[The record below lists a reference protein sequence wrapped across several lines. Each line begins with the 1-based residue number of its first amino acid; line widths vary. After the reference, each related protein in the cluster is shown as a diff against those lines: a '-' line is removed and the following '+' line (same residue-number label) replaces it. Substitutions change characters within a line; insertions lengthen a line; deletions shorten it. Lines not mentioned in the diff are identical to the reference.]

1 MMTLEGFVEAIVYKS
16 EETGYV
22 VAKVNN
28 GKSTIAAVGTV
39 PFLREGQ
46 QVKLVGEW
54 VKHKSFG
61 EQFKITSCE
70 EVLPTTLEGIE
81 KYLSSGIIRGIGPV
95 TAKKIISHFGD
106 ETLKVFDNNIDRL
119 TEIEGI
125 GAKKISIIQE
135 SYIEQHD
142 LQGIVMYF
150 QEFGISYNECLKI
163 YKRFGPAAKELIKTD
178 PYILCKEVKGIGFKK
193 ADQLA
198 SSIGIEKESPSRVK
212 SAMEYVI
219 NQFCAAGNTYM
230 PKSLVISQTMELLGV
245 KNDIVEENIYEAS
258 LDGRVF
264 IDKIKEEE
272 NIYVPFYYYAEL
284 GITEKIIKLAI
295 ENFQT
300 INTDLDFEIKQLQ
313 KEYRIDFADSQ
324 KEAILGAF
332 NDGIEIITGGPG
344 TGKTTIIKC
353 IIDIYEKSGMK
364 VLLGAPT
371 GRAAKRM
378 SESTGKEARTIH
390 RMLDMVAG
398 DEGGDT
404 GFKQSD
410 EPLECDV
417 VIIDEASMIDIF
429 LMHNLL
435 KSIRVGT
442 RLIIVGD
449 VDQLPSVGAGNVL
462 KDLINSQLIKVVRL
476 KEIFRQG
483 KESLI
488 TSNAHRINS
497 GEMPI
502 LNQKDKDF
510 YFIQEEDTDK
520 ILYTVLDLINRRLPT
535 FNTKWQSVRDIQVLS
550 PMKKGTLGIVNLNEQ
565 IQKMLNPASKN
576 KKEITVR
583 TIIIREGDKVMQT
596 KNNYTLKWRSINGIS
611 DLDGEG
617 VYNGDMGFVQSI
629 DNEERTA
636 TIIFD
641 DDRKVIYDYESIEE
655 LELAYAITIHKSQGS
670 EFKVVIIPA
679 YMGSPFLMNRNLIY
693 TGITRA
699 KELLVVVGMPRALKS
714 MISNTNSME
723 RYSSLEG
730 RIKNII
736 NTEAFN

>member
-1 MMTLEGFVEAIVYKS
+1 MTTLEGFVEGIVYKS

-22 VAKVNN
+22 VAKIND
-28 GKSTIAAVGTV
+28 GKSTISAVGTV

-46 QVKLVGEW
+46 QVKLTGEW
-54 VKHKSFG
+54 VKHKNFG
-61 EQFKITSCE
+61 NQFSIKSCE
-70 EVLPTTLEGIE
+70 EVLPTTLDGIE
-81 KYLSSGIIRGIGPV
+81 KYLASGIIRGIGPV
-95 TAKKIISHFGD
+95 TARKIISHFGED
-106 ETLKVFDNNIDRL
+106 TLKVFESNIDRL

-125 GAKKISIIQE
+125 GEKKISIIQE

-142 LQGIVMYF
+142 LQGIVIYF

-163 YKRFGPAAKELIKTD
+163 YKRFGPAAKDVIKTD
-178 PYILCKEVKGIGFKK
+178 PYVLCKEVKGIGFKK
-193 ADQLA
+193 ADHIA
-198 SSIGIEKESPSRVK
+198 TNIGIDKESPSRVK
-212 SAMEYVI
+212 SAMEFVI

-230 PKSLVISQTMELLGV
+230 PKKQVISQTMELLNV
-245 KNDIVEENIYEAS
+245 NKDIVEENIYNSS
-258 LDGRVF
+258 LEGRIF
-264 IDKIKEEE
+264 IDKFNEEE

-295 ENFQT
+295 ENYQT
-300 INTDLDFEIKQLQ
+300 INTDLEFEIKQLE

-332 NDGIEIITGGPG
+332 QNGIEIITGGPG

-353 IIDIYEKSGMK
+353 IIDIYENSGMK

-398 DEGGDT
+398 DEEGN
-404 GFKQSD
+404 GFTQND
-410 EPLECDV
+410 EPLDCDV

-435 KSIRVGT
+435 KALRVGT

-462 KDLINSQLIKVVRL
+462 KDLINSGLIKVVRL

-488 TSNAHRINS
+488 TLNAHRINN
-497 GEMPI
+497 GEMPL
-502 LNQKDKDF
+502 LNRKDKDF
-510 YFIQEEDTDK
+510 YFIQEDDVDK
-520 ILYTVLDLINRRLPT
+520 LLYTVLDLVNRRLPT
-535 FNTKWQSVRDIQVLS
+535 FNTKWQKNKDIQVLS
-550 PMKKGTLGIVNLNEQ
+550 PMKKGTLGIINLNEQ
-565 IQKMLNPASKN
+565 IQKMLNPESKN
-576 KKEITVR
+576 KKEIKVKN
-583 TIIIREGDKVMQT
+583 IILREGDKVMQT
-596 KNNYTLKWRSINGIS
+596 KNNYALKWRSLSGVN

-629 DNEERTA
+629 DTEERTA

-641 DDRKVIYDYESIEE
+641 DDKKVIYDYESIEE

-670 EFKVVIIPA
+670 EFKVVIIPV

-714 MISNTNSME
+714 MVSNTNSME

-730 RIKNII
+730 RIKSIL
-736 NTEAFN
+736 NTEAFS